1 MKTRSLFACCHEH
14 VQEIHI
20 QVDLATTFPSR
31 EELALRHLLEAACK
45 ERVGQISGA
54 GAGGGVMDVWVM
66 VEDGDVGRNAV
77 AAVLAEL
84 AITERTRVSLRV
96 IDHETDDDSP
106 PRVLEIAPE
115 HVEFATMLLA
125 LGRAQGY
132 VTYDQM
138 NDILPDDV
146 ITKEAIEVWLELL
159 ANEDIEVCEGPPKP
173 PIQS

>member
-1 MKTRSLFACCHEH
+1 

-20 QVDLATTFPSR
+20 QVDLATTFPTR

-45 ERVGQISGA
+45 ERVGAISGA
-54 GAGGGVMDVWVM
+54 GAGDGVMDVWVM
-66 VEDGDVGRNAV
+66 VEDGDAATNEV

-84 AITERTRVSLRV
+84 AIADRTRVSLRV
-96 IDHETDDDSP
+96 IDRESVDDGLERG

-115 HVEFATMLLA
+115 HVESARSLIA

-138 NDILPDDV
+138 NDILPKDI
-146 ITKEAIEVWLELL
+146 ITKEAIDAWLELL
-159 ANEDIEVCEGPPKP
+159 SIEGIEVCDNPPKP

>member
-1 MKTRSLFACCHEH
+1 

-45 ERVGQISGA
+45 ERVGPISGA

-66 VEDGDVGRNAV
+66 VEDADRGTSEV

-84 AITERTRVSLRV
+84 AITDRTRVSLRV
-96 IDHETDDDSP
+96 VDRAPADDTD
-106 PRVLEIAPE
+106 VLPSAPEIAQE
-115 HVEFATMLLA
+115 HVEAANSLVA

-132 VTYDQM
+132 ITYDQM
-138 NDILPDDV
+138 NDILPDDI
-146 ITKEAIEVWLELL
+146 ITKEAIDTWLELL
-159 ANEDIEVCEGPPKP
+159 AREGIEVLDEPPPGKP
-173 PIQS
+173 TIRS

>member
-1 MKTRSLFACCHEH
+1 MH

-20 QVDLATTFPSR
+20 QVDLATTFPSP

-45 ERVGQISGA
+45 QRVGPISGA

-66 VEDGDVGRNAV
+66 VEDGDAGTSEV

-84 AITERTRVSLRV
+84 AITDRTRVSLRAV
-96 IDHETDDDSP
+96 ERKRDDDDGEL
-106 PRVLEIAPE
+106 PRVLELAPE
-115 HVEFATMLLA
+115 HVESAKSLLA

-159 ANEDIEVCEGPPKP
+159 ANEGIEVCEVPPRP
-173 PIQS
+173 PHQS